1 MSGPSRCLTD
11 RYVSSCAISGLLREL
26 HLRHQ
31 EIVLPL
37 WKGVEEVISQNSMY
51 LYGETSAK
59 LIAYAYDPSDRVYV
73 FLNNTMDPKREAIES
88 MFWIEGQSEAYQE
101 IIDDLLKVQRKLTE
115 LRGRECAVVKRLDAV
130 NFPHFY

>member
-1 MSGPSRCLTD
+1 MSSPSRCLTD

-51 LYGETSAK
+51 LYGESNVK
-59 LIAYAYDPSDRVYV
+59 LIAYASDPSDRVYV

-88 MFWIEGQSEAYQE
+88 MFWIEGQAERYRE
-101 IIDDLLKVQRKLTE
+101 IIDDLLQVQRKLTE
-115 LRGRECAVVKRLDAV
+115 LRVRECEQVKRLDAV
-130 NFPHFY
+130 NFPKDK